1 MRNRHCGEPAKLL
14 VSKNGND
21 GGEFLV
27 CSMGRCEFWMWD
39 DGTEPFSDEAQERF
53 NAWMDDALAEYAFGD
68 MDDERDYTDCVGEVR
83 DANDLDE
90 LDNSSETDDVEE
102 VDDLDELEYLGDDF

>member
-1 MRNRHCGEPAKLL
+1 MSFGCGM
-14 VSKNGND
+14 
-21 GGEFLV
+21 
-27 CSMGRCEFWMWD
+27 MGPS
-39 DGTEPFSDEAQERF
+39 PFSDEAQERF

-68 MDDERDYTDCVGEVR
+68 MDDERDYTDYVDDVG

-90 LDNSSETDDVEE
+90 LDDLSETDDVEE